1 MVIGAGRGE
10 TDGGGGVA
18 FGEPALEFGADS
30 GLEFDDARK
39 VGGFPLREFGGELDG
54 GGRAG
59 GRIGSEVVD
68 GGDDALGVEMPL
80 G

>member
-18 FGEPALEFGADS
+18 FGEPALEFGTDA
-30 GLEFDDARK
+30 GLELGDARE
-39 VGGFPLREFGGELDG
+39 VGGFPPLEFGGELDG
-54 GGRAG
+54 GGAA